1 MGLSTSTDQL
11 GTVRTGTV
19 AAVLVERDG
28 QSYADNF
35 EDMVAFVREFGSA
48 TGELAED
55 VRSSRCVTCG
65 SATFWMECSEED
77 GVAMRTCTQCQTAAF
92 IGDSAELWDAADTGD
107 AVCPCGAKVFE
118 LAIGFC
124 VGAEPELDVEWIV
137 VGARCTVCHL
147 VGVYADWGIDYVPSA
162 SLKQQ
167 I

>member
-1 MGLSTSTDQL
+1 M
-11 GTVRTGTV
+11 
-19 AAVLVERDG
+19 LVERAG
-28 QSYADNF
+28 QTYAENI

-48 TGELAED
+48 TGDPAQD
-55 VRSSRCVTCG
+55 VRFSRCASCAL
-65 SATFWMECSEED
+65 ATFWMECSEED
-77 GVAMRTCTQCQTAAF
+77 GVAMRTCSHCQTAAF

-124 VGAEPELDVEWIV
+124 VGEEPESDVEWIV